1 VIVVGLA
8 LEAVGMAWIGLIA
21 APDLAYARLVAPIIL
36 AGSGALMAMPAARN
50 TTLSSVSEFEVGK
63 APGPYYR
70 FRSGGGM
77 SGVAVVVAI
86 FAGTGGFASV
96 QAFSAGF
103 VAAIGVGAV
112 LSLLGAIAGIL
123 QPART
128 EVVVVA
134 ADAKACDQQGAV
146 LDSR

>member
-8 LEAVGMAWIGLIA
+8 LQAVGMGWIGLIA
-21 APDLAYARLVAPIIL
+21 APDLAYAKLVAPIIL
-36 AGSGALMAMPAARN
+36 AGSGASMAMPAARN
-50 TTLSSVSEFEVGK
+50 TTLSSVSVEAGK
-63 APGPYYR
+63 APGTCYM
-70 FRSGGGM
+70 FRSRGGM
-77 SGVAVVVAI
+77 SGVAVVVAV

-103 VAAIGVGAV
+103 VEAIRVGAV
-112 LSLLGAIAGIL
+112 LSLLGAIAGIW
-123 QPART
+123 QPAHT

-146 LDSR
+146 LDKR

>member
-8 LEAVGMAWIGLIA
+8 LQAVGTAWIGLIA
-21 APDLAYARLVAPIIL
+21 APDLASAKLVAPIIL
-36 AGSGALMAMPAARN
+36 AGSGASMAMPAARN

-63 APGPYYR
+63 APGTYYM
-70 FRSGGGM
+70 FRSRGGM
-77 SGVAVVVAI
+77 SGVAVVVAV
-86 FAGTGGFASV
+86 FAGTGGFASI

-103 VAAIGVGAV
+103 VAGIGVGAV
-112 LSLLGAIAGIL
+112 LSWLGAIAGIW

-146 LDSR
+146 LDKR